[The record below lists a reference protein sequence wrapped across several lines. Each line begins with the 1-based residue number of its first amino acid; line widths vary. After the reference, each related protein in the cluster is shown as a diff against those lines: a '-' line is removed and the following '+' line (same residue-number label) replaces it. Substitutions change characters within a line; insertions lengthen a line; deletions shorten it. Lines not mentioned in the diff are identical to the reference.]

1 MKKILVLLQI
11 VLVFQL
17 IGLWSCQEDFM
28 TGSVENFI
36 QSDAVGVPRQL
47 EAKLTPAN
55 EIHVKWESVKD
66 ADSYR
71 LYVSEQADFL
81 TLVPG
86 FPEIKVKDNEW
97 FIETGILP
105 NRTYYIR
112 VLAENKENLKS
123 KFSETVKIEVPNG
136 DARMY
141 FVLNPFPTSQMVSTV
156 DKVNGQLEWLGFNF
170 QFFLGIG
177 QKLIGLTGDKDIVA
191 VHTFQDFFVVDKSN
205 GELKWKKTIDGLK
218 AIPFMT
224 AQHIVVASLDG
235 FVYAFDKSTGNE
247 KWRFDTKNPIHA
259 APTGYKDVIYIV
271 SKQEIIALS
280 ETTGTIL
287 WQTPAAVSEDC
298 SPTIQEGLLYF
309 STTDK
314 KVNAVDIQTGI
325 KKWVLDLKESSL
337 GSPTAANGHLY
348 VSTKNGQVM
357 AIESATGKIKWTFQ
371 NTTSWYGSPL
381 LGKTEL
387 VLLDEKKQVHI
398 FDALSGVKKGE
409 LQLENL
415 PSSPCTISKFGYLY
429 IPAQG
434 EFSADI
440 WRIRLS
446 DKSIIRTI
454 LDEVGQ
460 FSVTTTIL
468 VEAGDGEFAYPTE
481 SGNKN

>member
-1 MKKILVLLQI
+1 MRKLRVCLKIFLA
-11 VLVFQL
+11 FQL
-17 IGLWSCQEDFM
+17 IGLWGCQEDFM
-28 TGSVENFI
+28 TGSLENFN

-47 EAKLTPAN
+47 EAKLTPTN
-55 EIHVKWESVKD
+55 EIRVTWETVRG

-86 FPEIKVKDNEW
+86 FPEIKVKDNQW
-97 FIETGILP
+97 LIETGILP

-123 KFSETVKIEVPNG
+123 KFSETVKVEVPNG

-156 DKVNGQLEWLGFNF
+156 DKVNGRLEWLGFAF
-170 QFFLGIG
+170 QYFLGIG
-177 QKLIGLTGDKDIVA
+177 QKLIGLTGDKDVVA

-205 GELKWKKTIDGLK
+205 GELKWKKTINGLK
-218 AIPFMT
+218 AIPFIT
-224 AQHIVVASLDG
+224 AQHIVVAALDG
-235 FVYAFDKSTGNE
+235 FVYAFDKSTGIE

-280 ETTGTIL
+280 ESTGTIL
-287 WQTPAAVSEDC
+287 WQTPAAVAEDC
-298 SPTIQEGLLYF
+298 SPTIQEGLLFF
-309 STTDK
+309 STTDM

-325 KKWVLDLKESSL
+325 KKWVLDLKEYSL
-337 GSPTAANGHLY
+337 GSPTAANGYLY
-348 VSTKNGQVM
+348 LSTKNGQVM

-371 NTTSWYGSPL
+371 NTVSWYGSPL
-381 LGKTEL
+381 LGRTEL

-409 LQLENL
+409 LLLDNL
-415 PSSPCTISKFGYLY
+415 PSSPCTITKFGYLY
-429 IPAQG
+429 VPAQG
-434 EFSADI
+434 EFNADI

-454 LDEVGQ
+454 LDERGQ
-460 FSVTTTIL
+460 LSVTSSIL
-468 VEAGDGEFAYPTE
+468 LEAGDGEFAYPTE